1 MKETLEKGVWN
12 MFKVK
17 SNDTCNKKYFVNTE
31 HVSRLFLVFLF
42 LKFSRYMFAEVIAH
56 KKNKTDLTQICF
68 L

>member
-17 SNDTCNKKYFVNTE
+17 SNDTCNKKYFVNIE
-31 HVSRLFLVFLF
+31 HVSRLFLVFLL
-42 LKFSRYMFAEVIAH
+42 LKFSRYMVAEVIAH